1 MLTSSLDFLFKVL
14 EALLFTSYQYLLFL
28 PTVVALYWVLPQKY
42 RLPMLLL
49 ASYLFYMSW
58 IPIFGALIFGM
69 TLGNWV
75 LGKFIFKSENN
86 KKPLLAL
93 GITLNLLCLG
103 YFKYANFFIDSA
115 QALLSA
121 ITHHPSANFTLNI
134 ILPLGISF
142 FVFEFIHYLVELYKG
157 KKPIDSFVLF
167 GLFAAFFPTQIA
179 GPIKRYDDFA
189 AQMQEKKKFE
199 LSYFDEGIPLIVI
212 GLAKKLL
219 IADNLA
225 VFVDMFAK
233 THFAYGSL
241 ETWLFAYA
249 FALQIYFDFSGYTD
263 IARGSAHLFG
273 YHIPINFNLPYIASS
288 ISDFWRRW
296 HISLSSWLRDYL
308 FIPLGGSRGSSFL
321 TNRNLLLT
329 MALGGLWHGASWN
342 FVLWGCYHG
351 LLLIVHRMFSEWRQ
365 RQTTLKP
372 MLESRTFNVF
382 SMLLTFHCVCIGWV
396 FFRVNDI
403 GAIFSMVRK
412 MVLLSPIMT
421 RAEAGQF
428 LLLKPDLPISIP
440 IAMLMVVLLLI
451 CTPLIGRAR
460 ETGLIARIPA
470 PIKGLYLTAV
480 ILAII
485 TFLPDNSTPFIYFQ
499 F

>member
-1 MLTSSLDFLFKVL
+1 MLFV
-14 EALLFTSYQYLLFL
+14 
-28 PTVVALYWVLPQKY
+28 
-42 RLPMLLL
+42 

-58 IPIFGALIFGM
+58 IPIFGVLIFAL
-69 TLGNWV
+69 TLGNWI
-75 LGKFIFKSENN
+75 LGKCIHSSAR
-86 KKPLLAL
+86 KKPLLVL
-93 GITLNLLCLG
+93 GIALNLLCLG

-115 QALLSA
+115 QALLST
-121 ITHHPSANFTLNI
+121 ITGHSSAHIALNI

-142 FVFEFIHYLVELYKG
+142 FVFEFIHYLVEVHKG

-179 GPIKRYDDFA
+179 GPIKRYEDFA
-189 AQMQEKKKFE
+189 AQMKEEKKFQ

-219 IADNLA
+219 IADSLA

-233 THFAYGSL
+233 THYVYGSL

-263 IARGSAHLFG
+263 IARGSSHLFG
-273 YHIPINFNLPYIASS
+273 YHIPLNFNLPYIASN

-308 FIPLGGSRGSSFL
+308 FIPLGGSRGSNL
-321 TNRNLLLT
+321 ATNRNLLLT
-329 MALGGLWHGASWN
+329 MALGGLWHGAAWN
-342 FVLWGCYHG
+342 FVLWGVYHG
-351 LLLIVHRMFSEWRQ
+351 LLLIAHRQFSTWREQ
-365 RQTTLKP
+365 QVSLKP
-372 MLESRTFNVF
+372 YIESRGFKVF

-396 FFRVNDI
+396 FFRVSDI

-421 RAEAGQF
+421 RAEAGNF
-428 LLLKPDLPISIP
+428 MLLKPELPVSIP
-440 IAMLMVVLLLI
+440 IAMLMVLVLLF
-451 CTPLIGRAR
+451 CTPLIGWARAS
-460 ETGLIARIPA
+460 GLIARTPA
-470 PIKGLYLTAV
+470 PLKGLYITAV

-485 TFLPDNSTPFIYFQ
+485 TFLPDNSVPFIYFQ

>member
-1 MLTSSLDFLFKVL
+1 
-14 EALLFTSYQYLLFL
+14 LLFTSYQYLLFL
-28 PTVVALYWVLPQKY
+28 PTIVTLYWVLPHKY
-42 RLPMLLL
+42 RLPMLLV
-49 ASYLFYMSW
+49 ASYAFYMSW
-58 IPIFGALIFGM
+58 IPIFGALILAL
-69 TLGNWV
+69 TVGNWI
-75 LGKFIFKSENN
+75 LGKFIHKAEN
-86 KKPLLAL
+86 KKPLLIV
-93 GITLNLLCLG
+93 GIALNLLTLG

-115 QALLSA
+115 QALVGA
-121 ITHHPSANFTLNI
+121 ITHHPGAHIALNI

-142 FVFEFIHYLVELYKG
+142 FVFEFIHYLVELYRG

-189 AQMQEKKKFE
+189 AQMQEKKTIAM
-199 LSYFDEGIPLIVI
+199 SHFDEGIPLIVI

-225 VFVDMFAK
+225 VFVDMFAN
-233 THFAYGSL
+233 THFAYGSV
-241 ETWLFAYA
+241 ETWFFAYA
-249 FALQIYFDFSGYTD
+249 FAMQIYFDFSGYTD

-296 HISLSSWLRDYL
+296 HISLSTWLRDYL
-308 FIPLGGSRGSSFL
+308 FIPLGGSRGSNL
-321 TNRNLLLT
+321 MTNRNLLLT

-342 FVLWGCYHG
+342 FVVWGVYHG
-351 LLLIVHRMFSEWRQ
+351 LLLIAHRQFSEWRQ
-365 RQTTLKP
+365 AQASLKP
-372 MLESRTFNVF
+372 VF
-382 SMLLTFHCVCIGWV
+382 DSKAFGIFSAVLTFHCVCIGWV
-396 FFRVNDI
+396 FFRINDI
-403 GAIFSMVRK
+403 GAAFSMVRK

-428 LLLKPDLPISIP
+428 ILLKPELPISVP
-440 IAMLMVVLLLI
+440 IAMMMVVGLLAL
-451 CTPLIGRAR
+451 TPLIGKAR
-460 ETGLIARIPA
+460 TAGWIARTPR
-470 PIKGLYLTAV
+470 PLKGLYVAAV